1 MQQIRETLGSTH
13 ILVLLTPNQ
22 TGAETNIICF
32 WNARDQIYQSC
43 YVMAEILEV
52 DGYVKC
58 SEFRPSNWPLFYL
71 PRINLQQ
78 WVCWPDCQL
87 ILSHSKYYC
96 SKPTPEKVPT
106 LHLYECANRHPRCPA
121 NSPCPKA

>member
-1 MQQIRETLGSTH
+1 MRSIVYDFHFEYMQQIKETPGSTH

-58 SEFRPSNWPLFYL
+58 SELSGFDAVPFKIL
-71 PRINLQQ
+71 LQ
-78 WVCWPDCQL
+78 
-87 ILSHSKYYC
+87 
-96 SKPTPEKVPT
+96 
-106 LHLYECANRHPRCPA
+106 
-121 NSPCPKA
+121 